1 MSTLTL
7 STVTDFYHRH
17 ENKLIFVIVLLLS
30 LYLVA
35 FAAKMTWQLMPQKEQ
50 TSQNAMLVQNAQNN
64 TSQTRTADISN
75 ILALNLFGD
84 AEAVE
89 VEPSNEAITDVPETK
104 LNLVLSGVVLSSD
117 PKLGAAVVAY
127 RNTQGTYGVGDKI
140 DGTNVTLDEIYADR
154 VIIKNRVTRE
164 TLMLEGIDF
173 DEANRN
179 RNRALQN
186 SRQQSTVGPS
196 QEQTVA
202 TENQKAVQEAR
213 QKLQQSPQ
221 NFAELISLRPHRSNG
236 EFIGFRVS
244 PGPKPALFN
253 TLGLKNG
260 DVATELNGIDLS
272 DVSRI
277 QEAVVQLRQ
286 ADYLQLEIIR
296 DGEPMS
302 LSIDIPSENTP

>member
-1 MSTLTL
+1 MSTITL

-17 ENKLIFVIVLLLS
+17 ESKLIFAIVLLLS

-35 FAAKMTWQLMPQKEQ
+35 FAAKMTWQLIPQSNQ
-50 TSQNAMLVQNAQNN
+50 AAQNAVIVQNAQNN
-64 TSQTRTADISN
+64 SSQTRTTDISK

-89 VEPSNEAITDVPETK
+89 AAPTNEEISDVPETK
-104 LNLVLSGVVLSSD
+104 LNLVLSGVVLSSN
-117 PKLGAAVVAY
+117 PKLGAAVIAY

-140 DGTNVTLDEIYADR
+140 EGTSVTLDEIYADR
-154 VIIKNRVTRE
+154 VIIKNRITRE
-164 TLMLEGIDF
+164 TLMLDGIDF

-179 RNRALQN
+179 RNRARQN
-186 SRQQSTVGPS
+186 NQQNAVNAGPV
-196 QEQTVA
+196 QVA
-202 TENQKAVQEAR
+202 ANENQQAVQEAR
-213 QKLQQSPQ
+213 QQLQQSPQ
-221 NFAELISLRPHRSNG
+221 NFAELISLRPHRSQG

-302 LSIDIPSENTP
+302 LNIDIPSENNP